1 MIIIITG
8 LLPQKVL
15 IRYIASR
22 LGARSG
28 GHNALEFQPSASVSA
43 SFDFAHEST
52 GESAP
57 FFDRTDAAARAS
69 ARGGV
74 GTVLSSPSCY
84 DVNAATTTTGGFA
97 DSALRQQPTWRRHV
111 YASAWRQ
118 LGFDA
123 LISDERA
130 EDAAAAAAAVALD
143 TAETPALASP
153 TTRRAICCVKLLLN
167 ALDADDDDESESIRQ
182 RRRSDRGV
190 ARGTQ
195 SALDHLIL
203 GGRHTTQM
211 ERQNQTQEQ
220 QDSFLAIYS
229 GGAAGGRVG
238 SIGRALRVEIRGYS
252 SWINAA
258 LSRILVNDLALGE
271 HVRTLRAVLMCT
283 HANLLSDFVDWVT
296 RAMSWKSMSS
306 GRNVVVALGK
316 GGEARHQIA
325 DQMVTSAAAQ
335 SAGNV
340 PSFGEFNEYSDDAS
354 GGEGMFCIGELSHA
368 LRLSLMRST
377 SRFKRQGD
385 DRLQAQFLF
394 HVMV

>member
-1 MIIIITG
+1 MITT
-8 LLPQKVL
+8 KVL

-22 LGARSG
+22 LGAGSG

-69 ARGGV
+69 ARGVV

-97 DSALRQQPTWRRHV
+97 NSALWQQPMWRRHV

-123 LISDERA
+123 LITDERA
-130 EDAAAAAAAVALD
+130 EDAAAAAAAAAVALD

-190 ARGTQ
+190 TRETQ

-203 GGRHTTQM
+203 GGRQTTQM
-211 ERQNQTQEQ
+211 DQQNQTQEQ
-220 QDSFLAIYS
+220 EDSFFLAMNS
-229 GGAAGGRVG
+229 GGVYVFF
-238 SIGRALRVEIRGYS
+238 IGLY
-252 SWINAA
+252 
-258 LSRILVNDLALGE
+258 D
-271 HVRTLRAVLMCT
+271 
-283 HANLLSDFVDWVT
+283 
-296 RAMSWKSMSS
+296 
-306 GRNVVVALGK
+306 
-316 GGEARHQIA
+316 
-325 DQMVTSAAAQ
+325 
-335 SAGNV
+335 
-340 PSFGEFNEYSDDAS
+340 
-354 GGEGMFCIGELSHA
+354 
-368 LRLSLMRST
+368 
-377 SRFKRQGD
+377 
-385 DRLQAQFLF
+385 
-394 HVMV
+394 